1 MGATTADGG
10 VLVPKQ
16 AVLLR
21 GINLAKRRRVSMPD
35 LRKLLEQHGYGDV
48 RTHLQSG
55 NVILSSPLSPRQLE
69 TRLERELAAGLGFDV
84 AVLVRTRSELA
95 KVVALDPLGKVATNP
110 SRYLVSFLS
119 KKLPAAVARELEST
133 DVAPGR
139 VVVEGRELYAW
150 HPEGVQRSPLVK
162 LLDDK
167 RLGVVSTARNWNTV
181 TKLLEL
187 LDD

>member
-1 MGATTADGG
+1 MA
-10 VLVPKQ
+10 
-16 AVLLR
+16 
-21 GINLAKRRRVSMPD
+21 D
-35 LRKLLEQHGYGDV
+35 LRKLLEEAGYEDV

-55 NVILSSPLSPRQLE
+55 NVVLSSTLSPRKLEAQLE
-69 TRLERELAAGLGFDV
+69 RQLAKRLGFDV
-84 AVLVRTRSELA
+84 QVLVRTRAELA
-95 KVVALDPLGKVATNP
+95 EVVALDPLGKVVTNP

-119 KKLPAAVARELEST
+119 KPLPARVARELEAAEI
-133 DVAPGR
+133 APAR
-139 VVVEGRELYAW
+139 LVSEGRELYAW
-150 HPEGVQRSPLVK
+150 YPDGVQRAPLAK